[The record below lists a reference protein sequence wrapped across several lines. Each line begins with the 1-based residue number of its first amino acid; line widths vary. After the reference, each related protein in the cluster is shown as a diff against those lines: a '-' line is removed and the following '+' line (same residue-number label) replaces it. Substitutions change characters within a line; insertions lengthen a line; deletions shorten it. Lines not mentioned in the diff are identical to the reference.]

1 MFGPFRHLPRLYDE
15 KSEDGQPGLPGP
27 LRPGVL
33 QRELESAG
41 HLQSSMK
48 RIDFVFFDAGGGH
61 RAAANALK
69 LAIEQTGK
77 PWQVRLVNL
86 QETLDR
92 LDIIR
97 QVTGLRMQDVYNLL
111 LRKGWT
117 LGSEYMVPPMHWL
130 IRMNHARMVKFLVEF
145 WAQDA
150 PDLLVSVVPNFNRT
164 LHEAYHR
171 AKPGG
176 KMVTVLTDMADY
188 PPDFWIERGQ
198 RQWFIC
204 GTEKAVEQARAM
216 GHPAEYVLPASGMVL
231 HPRFYQPPPVDR
243 VAERRRLGLDP
254 VKHTGLVMFGGYGSS
269 TMLNIAR
276 RVSAAKLDVQLIFIC
291 GKNQKLKAQLKAE
304 KFSMPVFIEGFTSE
318 VPYYMQ
324 LADFFVGK
332 PGPGSISEALQ
343 MKLPVI
349 VERNAWT
356 LPQERFN
363 TDWVLEKRV
372 GMVLSS
378 FDQIAQAIQDL
389 PVEQYRA
396 HAAALNN
403 RAVFEIPE
411 MLERILG

>member
-1 MFGPFRHLPRLYDE
+1 
-15 KSEDGQPGLPGP
+15 
-27 LRPGVL
+27 
-33 QRELESAG
+33 
-41 HLQSSMK
+41 MK

-69 LAIEQTGK
+69 LAIEQSGK

-97 QVTGLRMQDVYNLL
+97 QLTGIRMQDVYNLL

-117 LGSEYMVPPMHWL
+117 LGSEYMIPPMHWL
-130 IRMNHARMVKFLVEF
+130 IRMNHPRMVKFLEEF
-145 WAQDA
+145 WATDA

-164 LHEAYHR
+164 LHQAYHH

-176 KMVTVLTDMADY
+176 KMVTILTDMADY
-188 PPDFWIERGQ
+188 PPDFWIERNQ

-204 GTEKAVEQARAM
+204 GTEKAVSQAREM
-216 GHPAEYVLPASGMVL
+216 GHPAEFVLPASGMVL
-231 HPRFYQPPPVDR
+231 HPRFYQPAQVDR
-243 VAERRRLGLDP
+243 VAERRKLGLDP
-254 VKHTGLVMFGGYGSS
+254 TKHTGLVMFGGYGSS

-276 RVSAAKLDVQLIFIC
+276 RVSEAKLDVQLIFIC
-291 GKNQKLKAQLKAE
+291 GKNEKLKAQLKAE

-318 VPYYMQ
+318 VPYYMH

-343 MKLPVI
+343 MTLPVI
-349 VERNAWT
+349 VERNSWT

-363 TDWVLEKRV
+363 TDWVLEKQV

-378 FDQIAQAIQDL
+378 FDQIAQAIRDL

-396 HAAALNN
+396 RAAALNN